1 MSRRHPGSRFYR
13 AMDSR
18 RWAAARRFVLRR
30 DGFRCRDC
38 RLAGVLEVHHVR
50 PLAKGGDP
58 YDVENLRAL
67 CRGCH
72 IVTHR
77 TRTPTPAVL
86 AWRALVAEWRGSVTI
101 GNKPPRRMELG
112 TRSG

>member
-1 MSRRHPGSRFYR
+1 
-13 AMDSR
+13 MDWR
-18 RWAAARRFVLRR
+18 RWQAARRFVLKR

-38 RLAGVLEVHHVR
+38 GLAGVLEVHHVR

-58 YDVENLRAL
+58 YDADGLRTL

-77 TRTPTPAVL
+77 PRSQTPAV
-86 AWRALVAEWRGSVTI
+86 I
-101 GNKPPRRMELG
+101 GWAG
-112 TRSG
+112 DCG